1 MLPYFTIGSVSFN
14 TFTVVRVV
22 ACVAAVTLVWIQ
34 WKADPSLGKRRWRA
48 AFFVMVVG
56 LCAGT
61 LGWRVWEVFRA
72 EVLSQVVSDPFRL
85 SQASAWYFAGF
96 IMTLLGLALA
106 LRLVRVPVLKG
117 LDLFVPCITLG
128 HAIQRVG
135 CFLAGDGCY
144 GRATDLPWGMA
155 FPNGSVPIDIPVH
168 PTMLYEAILM
178 AFLFIYLWK
187 RRGTWPEGISF
198 AICLVVVGTS
208 IFLIH
213 YIHLAPKV
221 AWGLT
226 EAQLFSLLLVPFGGW
241 MLMKTLHGQRISL
254 RGGSVTA

>member
-1 MLPYFTIGSVSFN
+1 M
-14 TFTVVRVV
+14 
-22 ACVAAVTLVWIQ
+22 
-34 WKADPSLGKRRWRA
+34 
-48 AFFVMVVG
+48 
-56 LCAGT
+56 
-61 LGWRVWEVFRA
+61 
-72 EVLSQVVSDPFRL
+72 
-85 SQASAWYFAGF
+85 
-96 IMTLLGLALA
+96 
-106 LRLVRVPVLKG
+106 
-117 LDLFVPCITLG
+117 
-128 HAIQRVG
+128 
-135 CFLAGDGCY
+135 
-144 GRATDLPWGMA
+144 GRATELPWGMA

-168 PTMLYEAILM
+168 PTMLYEAVLM
-178 AFLFIYLWK
+178 AFLFVYLWRK
-187 RRGTWPEGISF
+187 RGAWPAGVSF

>member
-1 MLPYFTIGSVSFN
+1 MLPYVTIGSLSLN
-14 TFTVVRVV
+14 TFTVVRVL
-22 ACVAAVTLVWIQ
+22 ACVVAVALVWIQ

-48 AFFVMVVG
+48 AFFVMAVG
-56 LCAGT
+56 LCVGT
-61 LGWRVWEVFRA
+61 IGWRIWEVFRTA
-72 EVLSQVVSDPFRL
+72 ILSQVVSDPFRL

-117 LDLFVPCITLG
+117 LDLFAPSITLG

-144 GRATDLPWGMA
+144 GHATDLPWGIA
-155 FPNGSVPIDIPVH
+155 FPNGSVPITIPVH

-178 AFLFIYLWK
+178 VFLFVYLWRK
-187 RRGTWPEGISF
+187 QRAWPAGVSF
-198 AICLVVVGTS
+198 ALCLVVVGVS
-208 IFLIH
+208 VFLIH
-213 YIHLAPKV
+213 YIQLVPKV

-226 EAQLFSLLLVPFGGW
+226 EAQLFCLLLVPAGCW

-254 RGGSVTA
+254 RGSRATT